1 MPEKD
6 PTLWSIAT
14 WTLMSAMCFLG
25 GISSWYRRVRDG
37 HTRAFNVIEFIGE
50 ISISGLMGFTGF
62 VVADWYFDSHGIA
75 AAAGGMSAHFATRL
89 LFSAEGLIEIAMKRL
104 VNRLSQEVSK

>member
-14 WTLMSAMCFLG
+14 WVLVTVMSLLG
-25 GISSWYRRVRDG
+25 GISSWYRRVKAG
-37 HTRAFNVIEFIGE
+37 HTRALNLVELVGE
-50 ISISGLMGFTGF
+50 ISISGLMGFVGF

-75 AAAGGMSAHFATRL
+75 AAAAGMSAHFATRL
-89 LFSAEGLIEIAMKRL
+89 LFSAEGLIEIGAKKL
-104 VNRLSQEVSK
+104 TQKIK

>member
-14 WTLMSAMCFLG
+14 WILVAAMSLLG
-25 GISSWYRRVRDG
+25 GLSSWYRRVKAG
-37 HTRAFNVIEFIGE
+37 HARTFNLIELVGE
-50 ISISGLMGFTGF
+50 ISISGLMGFCGF

-75 AAAGGMSAHFATRL
+75 AAAAGMSAHFATRL
-89 LFSAEGLIEIAMKRL
+89 LFSAEGLLEIGMKRL
-104 VNRLSQEVSK
+104 VAKLNRGTT